1 MTDFRRNV
9 NGALYASSLDQSP
22 AHHLEIVNQLMP
34 EAFAAANAGED
45 VLILLDSLSRLT
57 RVFNSQFSGKG
68 RALSGGL
75 SAGALTIPRQIF
87 GAARN
92 VENQG
97 SITMLATI
105 LIDTDSLMDNVIYEE
120 FKGTG
125 NMELLLSKELAFERI
140 FPAIDILK
148 SSTRRSE
155 LFYPPEQEALVRQLS
170 RNLVAQDTLRAMKRL
185 LQLFAIYPN
194 NQELLDSLA

>member
-1 MTDFRRNV
+1 
-9 NGALYASSLDQSP
+9 
-22 AHHLEIVNQLMP
+22 
-34 EAFAAANAGED
+34 
-45 VLILLDSLSRLT
+45 
-57 RVFNSQFSGKG
+57 
-68 RALSGGL
+68 
-75 SAGALTIPRQIF
+75 
-87 GAARN
+87 
-92 VENQG
+92 
-97 SITMLATI
+97 LATI